1 VGVEAVPAVRGVPPG
16 FPRHDIPPF
25 IARCCGFLAGF
36 PQGLPNWSELHFAA
50 LPQARRKMPFVIR
63 TLCQNVA
70 ARAQADALNTT
81 GIDARTGEHRPWR
94 SPSTSHE
101 FQPPAPRSS
110 LPKESR

>member
-1 VGVEAVPAVRGVPPG
+1 
-16 FPRHDIPPF
+16 
-25 IARCCGFLAGF
+25 
-36 PQGLPNWSELHFAA
+36 
-50 LPQARRKMPFVIR
+50 MPFVIR

-70 ARAQADALNTT
+70 ARAQADGLNTT

-110 LPKESR
+110 LP